1 MSDKNKQD
9 KEHSK
14 ISMRIGDVHVEFEGT
29 SENIKKMMA
38 DKEMFNFAKNLE
50 AASKQSP
57 PSVESAPKSA
67 KTPEAAPQEKTV
79 PPPIKASTT
88 SGAPAKKPFPP
99 PSKTMKPG
107 KKGTN
112 WKNLALASII
122 ISIVLLASLAGVIA
136 VYVPLAVNN
145 AADNLNAQ
153 LEAKDA
159 NITALN
165 ANITSLF
172 SQVSALQS
180 SISSYTNTISDL
192 REVNQY
198 LNSQIASYLL
208 LNTTTYI
215 YTEEE
220 NLQFASSNIYTE
232 EALTQNASESTTIF
246 QDVLNYA
253 GYVGVTVQSTS
264 STTYVQLYYAYK
276 GVIFNQNVTTATS
289 GTAYFPILP
298 TGITINVGNTD
309 TYTGDTVNATLSVTY
324 YH

>member
-1 MSDKNKQD
+1 MSDNNKQD

-29 SENIKKMMA
+29 SENIKKMMS

-50 AASKQSP
+50 AASKQAP
-57 PSVESAPKSA
+57 PSAEGTPKATA
-67 KTPEAAPQEKTV
+67 KTPEAPPKEKTV
-79 PPPIKASTT
+79 PPPSKPSTT
-88 SGAPAKKPFPP
+88 PEAPAKKPLPT
-99 PSKTMKPG
+99 PSKTGKPG

-112 WKNLALASII
+112 WKNLAFASVIVV
-122 ISIVLLASLAGVIA
+122 IVLLASLAGVIA

-145 AADNLNAQ
+145 ATENLNTQ

-165 ANITSLF
+165 ANITSLA

-180 SISSYTNTISDL
+180 SISSYANTISGL
-192 REVNQY
+192 QEANQY
-198 LNSQIASYLL
+198 LQSQIANYLL

-215 YTEEE
+215 YTDE
-220 NLQFASSNIYTE
+220 T
-232 EALTQNASESTTIF
+232 LTQNANESTTIF

-253 GYVGVTVQSTS
+253 GYIGVNVQSTS
-264 STTYVQLYYAYK
+264 NTTYVQLSYTYK
-276 GVIFNQNVTTATS
+276 GVIFFNQNVTTATS
-289 GTAYFPILP
+289 GSAYFPILP
-298 TGITINVGNTD
+298 TTITINIGNTD
-309 TYTGDTVNATLSVTY
+309 IDTGDTVDATLSVTY

>member
-38 DKEMFNFAKNLE
+38 DKEMFDFAKNLE
-50 AASKQSP
+50 AASKRSP
-57 PSVESAPKSA
+57 PAAESAPKA
-67 KTPEAAPQEKTV
+67 TANTLEAAPKEKTV
-79 PPPIKASTT
+79 PPPSKPSATP
-88 SGAPAKKPFPP
+88 GAPAKKPLPT
-99 PSKTMKPG
+99 PSKTMKPS

-112 WKNLALASII
+112 WKNLALASILVT
-122 ISIVLLASLAGVIA
+122 IVLLASLAGVIA
-136 VYVPLAVNN
+136 VYVPLAVNS
-145 AADNLNAQ
+145 ATDNLNTQ
-153 LEAKDA
+153 LAEKDA

-165 ANITSLF
+165 ANITSLNAQI
-172 SQVSALQS
+172 SSLQS
-180 SISSYTNTISDL
+180 RINSNTETISEL
-192 REVNQY
+192 RYANQL

-215 YTEEE
+215 YTEE
-220 NLQFASSNIYTE
+220 Q
-232 EALTQNASESTTIF
+232 LTQNASESTTIF
-246 QDVLNYA
+246 QDVLNFA

-264 STTYVQLYYAYK
+264 NTTYVQLYYAYK
-276 GVIFNQNVTTATS
+276 GVDFHQNVTTATS

-298 TGITINVGNTD
+298 TVITINVGN
-309 TYTGDTVNATLSVTY
+309 TYTGDTVNATVSVVY

>member
-38 DKEMFNFAKNLE
+38 DKEMFDFAKNLE
-50 AASKQSP
+50 AASKQAP
-57 PSVESAPKSA
+57 PSTESAPKATA
-67 KTPEAAPQEKTV
+67 KAPEAAPKEKTV

-88 SGAPAKKPFPP
+88 PGAPVKKPLPP
-99 PSKTMKPG
+99 PSKTMRPG
-107 KKGTN
+107 KKETN

-122 ISIVLLASLAGVIA
+122 VMIVLLASMAGVIA

-145 AADNLNAQ
+145 ATENVNAQ

-165 ANITSLF
+165 ANITSLN
-172 SQVSALQS
+172 SQISSLQS
-180 SISSYTNTISDL
+180 RISSNTETIKELTD
-192 REVNQY
+192 VNQY

-215 YTEEE
+215 YTEE
-220 NLQFASSNIYTE
+220 T
-232 EALTQNASESTTIF
+232 LTQNASESTTIF

>member
-57 PSVESAPKSA
+57 PSAESAPKSA

-215 YTEEE
+215 YTEE
-220 NLQFASSNIYTE
+220 
-232 EALTQNASESTTIF
+232 ALTQNASESTTIF